1 MGAPTEYQAALAE
14 SVKASARS
22 AAKYAADGDM
32 ARSQDALGRARRA
45 AAKLAAELP
54 DHARVRRVAAQ
65 AIALAERCVVAP
77 VEEESDETGELVKT
91 RARLSSRTVRASQRA

>member
-1 MGAPTEYQAALAE
+1 MGAPTEYQVALAE

-32 ARSQDALGRARRA
+32 GRAAEAIGRARRGA
-45 AAKLAAELP
+45 ATLAAELP
-54 DHARVRRVAAQ
+54 AHARVRRVAAE
-65 AIALAERCVVAP
+65 AIELAERCIVAP

-91 RARLSSRTVRASQRA
+91 RARLSTRTVRASQRA